1 MGFQKEMEKKK
12 TGFVLWLPVA
22 TCPPI
27 WLGHF
32 SDLGSVNITQK
43 KKKAASLPFMQK
55 QKGLSR
61 DSKPTQHP
69 SSLQRSS

>member
-43 KKKAASLPFMQK
+43 EKEKKKEEEASLPFMQK

-61 DSKPTQHP
+61 DSKPPQHP
-69 SSLQRSS
+69 

>member
-12 TGFVLWLPVA
+12 GFVLWLPVA

-43 KKKAASLPFMQK
+43 EKKKEASLPFMQK

-61 DSKPTQHP
+61 ESKPPQHP